1 MVGQTIEQTAW
12 PDQAKI
18 TDPSERDGLIMA
30 RRRKRQQDHVNHERW
45 IVSYAD
51 FITLLFA
58 FFVVM
63 YSISSVNEG
72 KYRVLSQTLTN
83 AFQESGRSL
92 EPIQVGDQRE
102 SGGEVIGAE
111 QQSALIQSE
120 VRVGPGTY
128 DEAGKEGRQADDS
141 LSGMPSEEGQRLGF
155 LAATIE
161 NMLGDYVDQ
170 ELVDVSFT
178 ENRVMVNMKDKMLF
192 GSGSSTLSSAAV
204 KVLRDIS
211 RVLSSVPNQIEVEGN
226 TDNRP
231 IHTEEFPSNWELSA
245 ARAASVVHLMT
256 RLGVDPSRLSAIG
269 YGEFRPTADNDTE
282 AGRAK
287 NRRVTLVILGM
298 QGKPDQTIDLPG
310 GER

>member
-1 MVGQTIEQTAW
+1 M
-12 PDQAKI
+12 AK
-18 TDPSERDGLIMA
+18 
-30 RRRKRQQDHVNHERW
+30 RRKRQQDSINHERW

-72 KYRVLSQTLTN
+72 KYRVLSLTLTN

-92 EPIQVGDQRE
+92 NPIQVGERRQ

-111 QQSALIQSE
+111 RQSALIQGE

-128 DEAGKEGRQADDS
+128 QEAGDGGKPDKKA
-141 LSGMPSEEGQRLGF
+141 PSEMPAEEGKRLRF

-161 NMLGDYVDQ
+161 GMLGTYVDQ
-170 ELVDVSFT
+170 DLVEVSFT
-178 ENRVMVNMKDKMLF
+178 KDRVKVNMKDKMLF
-192 GSGSSTLSSAAV
+192 GSGSATLSQAAV
-204 KVLRDIS
+204 SVLRDIS
-211 RVLSSVPNQIEVEGN
+211 RVLAEVPNQLQVEGN

-245 ARAASVVHLMT
+245 ARAASVVHLMS
-256 RLGVDPSRLSAIG
+256 RQGVNPDRMSAIG
-269 YGEFRPTADNDTE
+269 YGEYRPVASNDTE
-282 AGRAK
+282 EGRAK
-287 NRRVTLVILGM
+287 NRHVTLVILGLH
-298 QGKPDQTIDLPG
+298 GKPDQSINLPG
-310 GER
+310 GG

>member
-1 MVGQTIEQTAW
+1 M
-12 PDQAKI
+12 AK
-18 TDPSERDGLIMA
+18 
-30 RRRKRQQDHVNHERW
+30 RRKRKEDHVNHERW

-92 EPIQVGDQRE
+92 EPIQVGDQLQ
-102 SGGEVIGAE
+102 SGGDVIGAE
-111 QQSALIQSE
+111 SPSALIQNDI
-120 VRVGPGTY
+120 RVGPGTY
-128 DEAGKEGRQADDS
+128 EESGKGQKPGDEAITE
-141 LSGMPSEEGQRLGF
+141 MPSDEGQRMSF

-161 NMLGDYVDQ
+161 DMLGAYVEQD
-170 ELVDVSFT
+170 LVDVNYT
-178 ENRVMVNMKDKMLF
+178 QNRVRVNMKDKMLF
-192 GSGSSTLSSAAV
+192 DSGSSTLSNTAV
-204 KVLRDIS
+204 TVLRDIS
-211 RVLSSVPNQIEVEGN
+211 RVISTVPNQIEVEGN

-256 RLGVDPSRLSAIG
+256 RLGVEPGRMSAIG
-269 YGEFRPTADNDTE
+269 YGEHRPVAGNDSE

-298 QGKPDQTIDLPG
+298 QGQPDQTIDLPG
-310 GER
+310 AGQ

>member
-1 MVGQTIEQTAW
+1 
-12 PDQAKI
+12 
-18 TDPSERDGLIMA
+18 MA
-30 RRRKRQQDHVNHERW
+30 RRRKRKEESANHERW

-63 YSISSVNEG
+63 YSVSSVNEG
-72 KYRVLSQTLTN
+72 KYRVLSQTLTH

-92 EPIQVGDQRE
+92 EPIQVGEQRQQ
-102 SGGEVIGAE
+102 SGDIIGADQE
-111 QQSALIQSE
+111 NALIQTD
-120 VRVGPGTY
+120 VRLGPGTY
-128 DEAGKEGRQADDS
+128 DE
-141 LSGMPSEEGQRLGF
+141 SGANQKIGLDAVPEMPSEDGQRLSF

-161 NMLGDYVDQ
+161 DMLGTYVEQD
-170 ELVDVSFT
+170 LVEVTYT
-178 ENRVMVNMKDKMLF
+178 ENRVKVNMKDKMLF
-192 GSGSSTLSSAAV
+192 ASGRATLSNAAV
-204 KVLRDIS
+204 TALRNIS
-211 RVLSSVPNQIEVEGN
+211 RVLSKVPNQIQVEGN

-256 RLGVDPSRLSAIG
+256 RMGVSPDRMSAIG
-269 YGEFRPTADNDTE
+269 YGEHRPTGDNNTE

-298 QGKPDQTIDLPG
+298 NGQPDQSIDLPG
-310 GER
+310 GG